1 MRPPANHQCVA
12 RGAALL
18 DQRQPGWH
26 RQVGL
31 HRLDARRDDYLDVL
45 TELYGDD
52 YQHAITILY
61 QPEPGATTLGAWG
74 SLTPAATAWAV
85 SHGFDIDPPVR
96 DVLGAYAELADA
108 WRAQIAKRLHA
119 EAEPAA

>member
-26 RQVGL
+26 RQVDL

-45 TELYGDD
+45 TQLYGDD

-61 QPEPGATTLGAWG
+61 QPEHGATAVGARG
-74 SLTPAATAWAV
+74 LTPAATAWAV
-85 SHGFDIDPPVR
+85 GHGFDIDPPVQ
-96 DVLGAYAELADA
+96 DVIGAYAELADA
-108 WRAQIAKRLHA
+108 WRVEITTRRRA
-119 EAEPAA
+119 EAGPAA